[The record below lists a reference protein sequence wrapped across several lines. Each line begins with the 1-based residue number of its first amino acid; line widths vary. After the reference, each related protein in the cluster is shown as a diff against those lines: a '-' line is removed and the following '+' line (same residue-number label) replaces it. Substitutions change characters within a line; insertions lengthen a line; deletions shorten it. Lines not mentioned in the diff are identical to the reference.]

1 MLDLEANP
9 SLKRLFFIARMRV
22 TVGFVVALFAFW
34 FAQPNINS
42 LVIGACVAA
51 IGELLRVWAAGHL
64 RKGTEVTCSGPYR
77 FFRHPLYVGSFIV
90 GLGFAVAASDFFSG
104 ALVIF
109 YLITTLLVAVFLEEA
124 TLKEDFGTE
133 YQLYI
138 RGKVE
143 PTKRRFSFSQ
153 GKKNGEYKTV
163 IGFIFAMGI
172 LGFKILVSSN

>member
-64 RKGTEVTCSGPYR
+64 RKGTEVTLS
-77 FFRHPLYVGSFIV
+77 
-90 GLGFAVAASDFFSG
+90 
-104 ALVIF
+104 
-109 YLITTLLVAVFLEEA
+109 LIH
-124 TLKEDFGTE
+124 
-133 YQLYI
+133 I
-138 RGKVE
+138 
-143 PTKRRFSFSQ
+143 
-153 GKKNGEYKTV
+153 
-163 IGFIFAMGI
+163 
-172 LGFKILVSSN
+172 